1 MISFCLSYLADSEYK
16 YYGGIR
22 LLKPMVNENTHSIKN
37 HHVAWIRI
45 SYFKGIV
52 LVKTLVYLNSYY
64 Y

>member
-1 MISFCLSYLADSEYK
+1 MISFCLSHLADSEYK

-37 HHVAWIRI
+37 HHVVWIGI
-45 SYFKGIV
+45 PHFKGIV